1 MLVVLPGYRS
11 RDERQAGGLHVADS
25 DHPSVLVVGAGVF
38 GAGTALAL
46 ARRGWR
52 VTLIERA
59 TPGHVGASSG
69 GESRLLRY
77 GHGGDRWYTDMAW
90 AAREGWLRL
99 EEESGQDL
107 LVETGLVWFARAAD
121 GWEADSARVCDQAG
135 VPVQRLTP
143 EQVAGLFPSVRTDD
157 LAFGL
162 WEPHAGVVRAR
173 EAVRALVAQAVRHGA
188 VLRDGTQARP
198 DGDAVAVG
206 ADVLHADRVV
216 WACGPWL
223 PRLFPGQVD
232 LTVSQQDTCFFTV
245 PSAWRAERVPAWVD
259 FVGAAY
265 GAGDLDGDGFKCSSD
280 VQGPDFDPDRDDR
293 LPLDTHLAAARDMLA
308 YRFPALAD
316 APLAGARVCQ
326 YTTTADTQF
335 VISPL
340 HSDRVWLVGGGSG
353 HGFKHG
359 PALGEYVADLV
370 EGRREPDP
378 RFGLNARVAGRSLRT
393 SGHSTDPS
401 DTHDRTR

>member
-1 MLVVLPGYRS
+1 
-11 RDERQAGGLHVADS
+11 
-25 DHPSVLVVGAGVF
+25 
-38 GAGTALAL
+38 
-46 ARRGWR
+46 
-52 VTLIERA
+52 
-59 TPGHVGASSG
+59 
-69 GESRLLRY
+69 
-77 GHGGDRWYTDMAW
+77 
-90 AAREGWLRL
+90 
-99 EEESGQDL
+99 
-107 LVETGLVWFARAAD
+107 
-121 GWEADSARVCDQAG
+121 
-135 VPVQRLTP
+135 
-143 EQVAGLFPSVRTDD
+143 
-157 LAFGL
+157 
-162 WEPHAGVVRAR
+162 
-173 EAVRALVAQAVRHGA
+173 
-188 VLRDGTQARP
+188 
-198 DGDAVAVG
+198 
-206 ADVLHADRVV
+206 
-216 WACGPWL
+216 
-223 PRLFPGQVD
+223 LFPGQVD

-259 FVGAAY
+259 FAGAAY
-265 GAGDLDGDGFKCSSD
+265 GAGDLDGHGFKCSSD

-316 APLAGARVCQ
+316 APLAGTRVCQ

-378 RFGLNARVAGRSLRT
+378 RFGLNARAAGRSLRT